1 MIYSKT
7 GKLYMLSYKDTQYK
21 LLDDWTASENIIYYF
36 HYYDRTQFNIKFL
49 EVLNDAQWD
58 HLRSDPTAKFLYDVS
73 SETFTFELANELDSL
88 IKVKQIPPNKLFV
101 LVMDKVHKLFIEDR
115 FKELNVQGITVG
127 ICNVWFN
134 LTKTIDTNSSN
145 TFQTTK
151 FSALSRRYVPWRL
164 HLYALLVKKKLLNNF
179 IYSFNNIHPYGDV
192 VHYSKDTMLNDL
204 NETKFGE
211 INSMLFEWL
220 DKVPYTLPGNVN
232 VKNGWENTTYNAIL
246 SANIHLLIET
256 HFDFFYVP
264 KGPDNIYNRKLAP
277 GCISEKFYKTI
288 SCEKPFIAFATPY
301 FLEQVREL
309 GFKTFSPYINESYD
323 LELDHNKRADMIVSE
338 VERISNLSNDEYQL
352 LVIQCQTIAQY
363 NKKLFISMKK
373 DKIYNQNFNF
383 LIDHWKVLHIIH

>member
-1 MIYSKT
+1 
-7 GKLYMLSYKDTQYK
+7 MLSYKDTQYK

-36 HYYDRTQFNIKFL
+36 HHYDRTQFNIKFL

-151 FSALSRRYVPWRL
+151 FSALSRRYVKWRL
-164 HLYALLVKKKLLNNF
+164 HLYALLVKKKLLVKNF
-179 IYSFNNIHPYGDV
+179 IYSFYNILPYGDV
-192 VHYSKDTMLNDL
+192 INYSKDTMLHDL
-204 NETKFGE
+204 NETNFD
-211 INSMLFEWL
+211 NVDSTLLEWL
-220 DKVPYTLPGNVN
+220 DKVPYTLPEDANVL
-232 VKNGWENTTYNAIL
+232 NGWEDSTYNVLL

-256 HFDFFYVP
+256 HFDFFYVT

-277 GCISEKFYKTI
+277 SCISEKFYKTI

-323 LELDHNKRADMIVSE
+323 IELDNNKRASMIVAE
-338 VERISNLSNDEYQL
+338 IERIANLPISEYQML
-352 LVIQCQTIAQY
+352 LENCNLIANQ
-363 NKKLFISMKK
+363 NKKLFISMKE
-373 DKIYNQNFNF
+373 DVTYNTNFNF
-383 LIDHWKVLHIIH
+383 LIDHWKVLQIIH

>member
-1 MIYSKT
+1 MIYNKP
-7 GKLYMLSYKDTQYK
+7 KKIFHLSYKDTHFK
-21 LLDDWTASENIIYYF
+21 SLNEWKPETNAIYYF
-36 HYYDRTQFNIKFL
+36 HPYDELQSGISLINAVDEIHW
-49 EVLNDAQWD
+49 E
-58 HLRSDPTAKFLYDVS
+58 HLRSEPTAKFLYENCG
-73 SETFTFELANELDSL
+73 ETFTFEVANQIKSL
-88 IKVKQIPPNKLFV
+88 IELKQIPPNKIFM

-115 FKELNVQGITVG
+115 FKELNVQGVTIG
-127 ICNVWFN
+127 IYNVWFE
-134 LTKTIDTNSSN
+134 LTKIIDVNFSPKS
-145 TFQTTK
+145 FK

-192 VHYSKDTMLNDL
+192 IHYSKDTMLNDL

-232 VKNGWENTTYNAIL
+232 VKNGWENTTYNAIV
-246 SANIHLLIET
+246 SADIHLLIESQY
-256 HFDFFYVP
+256 DFFYVP
-264 KGPDNIYNRKLAP
+264 KGPDNMYNRNLAP
-277 GCISEKFYKTI
+277 SCMSEKFYKTI
-288 SCEKPFIAFATPY
+288 SCERPFIAFSTPY

-309 GFKTFSPYINESYD
+309 GFETFSPYINEEYD

-338 VERISNLSNDEYQL
+338 VERISNLSNNEYQIL
-352 LVIQCQTIAQY
+352 LEECNAIAKQ
-363 NKKLFISMKK
+363 NKKLFLSMKK